1 MVQEASVTEFNDRK
15 IADDNRISQDRR
27 EALRYALALGSGVA
41 LAAAVSSPA
50 SAHTLDKIR
59 ANKVLRIAVLPGEL
73 PYFSKDL
80 ASGTWSGMC
89 IEMAGDIAKLLDV
102 KLEYTESTYGN
113 SILDLQANKI
123 DLGFALNPTPQRAL
137 VVDFCGAVFH
147 HPFGAMLKKG
157 LEAKTWA
164 DISKPSVNIAVDAGS
179 ANETVA
185 RRFAP
190 NATIKSLKSRDEV
203 MLEMSSGRVD
213 VVVNALILGLTAIAK
228 NPNLG
233 SYKILQTPSVAIPSS
248 MAVRRESDKRWRDF
262 LAVWVEYNRGI
273 GQMRE
278 WFVKGMTMS
287 GVKQEDVPVELNI

>member
-1 MVQEASVTEFNDRK
+1 MRTLGLAEMVQEASVTEFNDRK
-15 IADDNRISQDRR
+15 IADDNKISQDRR
-27 EALRYALALGSGVA
+27 EALRYALALGSGAA

-50 SAHTLDKIR
+50 SAQSTPDNTLDKIR
-59 ANKVLRIAVLPGEL
+59 ANKVLRIAVLPAEL

-89 IEMAGDIAKLLDV
+89 IEMASDIAKLLDV

-113 SILDLQANKI
+113 SILDLQSNKI

-137 VVDFCGAVFH
+137 VVDFTGSVFH

-164 DISKPSVNIAVDAGS
+164 DIDKPEVAIAVDVGS

-213 VVVNALILGLTAIAK
+213 CVVNALVLGLTAISK

-233 SYKILQTPSVAIPSS
+233 SYKILQSPSVAIPS
-248 MAVRRESDKRWRDF
+248 R
-262 LAVWVEYNRGI
+262 
-273 GQMRE
+273 
-278 WFVKGMTMS
+278 
-287 GVKQEDVPVELNI
+287 